1 MSLTTRAILALLL
14 TIGFYVLSLA
24 VVAGLLF
31 IPYAEWTYFDSIH
44 PKLAF
49 GCIVVAGLILSSIC
63 SQH

>member
-14 TIGFYVLSLA
+14 TIGFYLLSLA

-31 IPYAEWTYFDSIH
+31 IPYAEWTYLDSIH